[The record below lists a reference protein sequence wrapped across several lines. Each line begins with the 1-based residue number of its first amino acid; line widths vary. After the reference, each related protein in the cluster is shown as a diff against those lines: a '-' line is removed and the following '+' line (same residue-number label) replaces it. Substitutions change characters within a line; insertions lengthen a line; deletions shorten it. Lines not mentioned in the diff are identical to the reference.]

1 MTDELSGAGQVII
14 DVRTGEASANEDL
27 ADLIGSLR
35 KVSGALDRLWR
46 QALGSASGDLAMRL
60 GDASQ
65 GVHRALIALREDSGR
80 VPLLT
85 PSLRRRSR
93 PAGGPG

>member
-1 MTDELSGAGQVII
+1 MTDEPSGDVII
-14 DVRTGEASANEDL
+14 DVRSRDSSPGEDL

-80 VPLLT
+80 MPLLS
-85 PSLRRRSR
+85 PSLRRSR